1 MGELK
6 KLGLKPPSRNTV
18 KKIMKEAGHDPGPSN
33 MFIKEFDS
41 IIENSGAEVKKVG
54 PRAAN
59 MSAFIERSVQSIQQE
74 ALDHFIVFGED
85 HFNYLVS
92 EYVAYY
98 QTVRPHQSLDNKP
111 LTGNWPD
118 PESGEPPD
126 AEIICHKRLGGLLKH
141 YSRKAT

>member
-1 MGELK
+1 
-6 KLGLKPPSRNTV
+6 
-18 KKIMKEAGHDPGPSN
+18 MKEQAEAFVEHIETSGYKCEKLIHDMDN

-59 MSAFIERSVQSIQQE
+59 MNAFIERWVQSHKQE
-74 ALDHFIVFGED
+74 ALDHFIGFGED

-111 LTGNWPD
+111 LTGVWPD
-118 PESGEPPD
+118 PESAEPPD

-141 YSRKAT
+141 YERKAA